1 MNTSDFR
8 ELSVWRKSMDIV
20 VDIYA
25 FVRSLPSE
33 EKYCLGDQI
42 RRCSISIPS
51 NIAEGHNRNST
62 KDYIRFLSI
71 SRGSVAE
78 LQTQLILSMRLGYLA
93 EDALSFFYMR
103 LVEIDKMLSSLMR
116 SLYVILKK
124 QKEQ

>member
-1 MNTSDFR
+1 MNTSDYKD
-8 ELSVWRKSMDIV
+8 LKVWQKSMDIT
-20 VDIYA
+20 VDLYA
-25 FVRSLPSE
+25 LIKSLPSE
-33 EKYCLGDQI
+33 ERYCLGDQM

-78 LQTQLILSMRLGYLA
+78 LQTQLILCKRLGYIG
-93 EDALSFFYMR
+93 EQIFSSFDLR

-116 SLYVILKK
+116 TLYRSL
-124 QKEQ
+124 